1 MSLIIVHGPPC
12 SGKSTYVREHMGER
26 DVCFDYDKIA
36 NALTGKQ
43 LHTLA
48 DKNHARPM
56 VLAARHAMLESYR
69 QHTGGIR
76 DFYVITSS
84 QSPAFWAAMDAYHPK
99 TVEMGTDMNTC
110 LKWLAQ
116 DESRTEKQTWETIIR
131 NWFDRKEKTMAKEAV
146 KTPDGKTLRFYI
158 LDEIR
163 PDQEVFD
170 WNTGNYRTVEST
182 TSQRYFVDNLAG
194 VSEGQTVEL
203 YINSMGGDVKEALG
217 IVNALRRCPAKVIA
231 YVDGFAASAASV
243 ITQGADEI
251 YMPRNTC
258 MMLHN
263 AWWKAQ
269 GNPKELRKSA
279 DDLEVINQ
287 TIIRSY
293 AERAGDKLSAQALQQ
308 ILDEET
314 WLTAE
319 QCIRYGLADGYT
331 DHDADMHQVAEQFK
345 AAAQSGQAAY
355 AKAPDAKIA
364 ALLKLYPDGQ
374 QTPPPPGPEDN
385 HKPQAGTPVNKNGS
399 LAERLL
405 NAMKKTEV

>member
-56 VLAARHAMLESYR
+56 VLAARYAMLESYR
-69 QHTGGIR
+69 RHSSGIR
-76 DFYVITSS
+76 DFYMITSS
-84 QSPAFWAAMDAYHPK
+84 QSPAFWAAMDAYQPE
-99 TVEMGTDMNTC
+99 TVEMGTDLETC
-110 LKWLAQ
+110 LAWLAQ
-116 DESRTEKQTWETIIR
+116 DESRTEKQTWEGIIR
-131 NWFDRKEKTMAKEAV
+131 NWFDRKEKNVAKEAV
-146 KTPDGKTLRFYI
+146 KAPDGKTLQFYI

-163 PDQEVFD
+163 PDRKIFD
-170 WNTGNYRTVEST
+170 WNSGNYRTEEST
-182 TSQRYFVDNLAG
+182 TSQRYFVENLAG
-194 VSEGQTVEL
+194 VTADQTVEL

-217 IVNALRRCPAKVIA
+217 IVNALKRCPAKVIA

-243 ITQGADEI
+243 LTQAADEI

-263 AWWKAQ
+263 ARWITE

-279 DDLEVINQ
+279 DDLEVINKS
-287 TIIRSY
+287 IINSY
-293 AERAGDKLSAQALQQ
+293 ATRAGDKLSAKALQQ

-319 QCIRYGLADGYT
+319 QCIQYGLADGYT
-331 DHDADMHQVAEQFK
+331 DYDADIQKAAEQFK
-345 AAAQSGQAAY
+345 AAAKTGAAAY
-355 AKAPDAKIA
+355 AKAPASIA
-364 ALLKLYPDGQ
+364 ALLK
-374 QTPPPPGPEDN
+374 PEQIPAPEPEAPMES
-385 HKPQAGTPVNKNGS
+385 HKPQAEAPVNKTGS
-399 LAERLL
+399 LADKLL
-405 NAMKKTEV
+405 RAIEKMEV

>member
-48 DKNHARPM
+48 DKNHARSM
-56 VLAARHAMLESYR
+56 VLAARYAMLESYR
-69 QHTGGIR
+69 RHSSGIR

-84 QSPAFWAAMDAYHPK
+84 QSPAFWAAMDAYQPE
-99 TVEMGTDMNTC
+99 TVEMGTDLDTC

-116 DESRTEKQTWETIIR
+116 DESRTEKKTWETIIR
-131 NWFDRKEKTMAKEAV
+131 NWFDRKEKNVAKEAV
-146 KTPDGKTLRFYI
+146 KAPDGKTLRFYI

-163 PDQEVFD
+163 PDRKIFD
-170 WNTGNYRTVEST
+170 WNTGNYRLEEST

-194 VSEGQTVEL
+194 VTQEQTVEL

-217 IVNALRRCPAKVIA
+217 IVNALKRCPAKVVA

-243 ITQGADEI
+243 ITQGADEV

-263 AWWKAQ
+263 ARWITE

-287 TIIRSY
+287 TIINSY
-293 AERAGDKLSAQALQQ
+293 AARAGEKLSAQVLQQ

-319 QCIRYGLADGYT
+319 QCIQYGLADGYT
-331 DHDADMHQVAEQFK
+331 DYDADMQQAAEQFK
-345 AAAQSGQAAY
+345 AAAQSGAAAY
-355 AKAPDAKIA
+355 AKAPAQIA
-364 ALLKLYPDGQ
+364 ALLKLEPEGQ
-374 QTPPPPGPEDN
+374 QTPPPPGPEPN
-385 HKPQAGTPVNKNGS
+385 HKPQAEAPVNNKSS

>member
-12 SGKSTYVREHMGER
+12 SGKSTYVREHMGDR
-26 DVCFDYDKIA
+26 DICFDYDKIA
-36 NALTGKQ
+36 NAITGKQ

-56 VLAARHAMLESYR
+56 VLAARYAMLESYR
-69 QHTGGIR
+69 RRASGIR

-84 QSPAFWAAMDAYHPK
+84 QSPAFWAAMEEYGPER
-99 TVEMGTDMNTC
+99 VEMGTDMETC
-110 LKWLAQ
+110 LSWLSQ
-116 DESRTEKQTWETIIR
+116 DESRTEKEAWEAIIR
-131 NWFDRKEKTMAKEAV
+131 NWFDRKEKAMEKEAQ
-146 KTPDGKTLRFYI
+146 KTADGKTLQFFI
-158 LDEIR
+158 MDEIK
-163 PDQEVFD
+163 PDQKIFD
-170 WNTGNYRTVEST
+170 WNTGNFRIEEST
-182 TSQRYFVDNLAG
+182 TGQRYFVENLAG
-194 VSEGQTVEL
+194 VTAEQTVEL

-217 IVNALRRCPAKVIA
+217 IVNALKRCPAKVVA

-263 AWWKAQ
+263 ARWITE

-287 TIIRSY
+287 TIINSY
-293 AERAGDKLSAQALQQ
+293 ATRAGEKLSAQVLQQ

-319 QCIRYGLADGYT
+319 QCIQYGLADGYT
-331 DHDADMHQVAEQFK
+331 DYDADMQQAAEQFK
-345 AAAQSGQAAY
+345 AAAQTGAAAY
-355 AKAPDAKIA
+355 AKAPAQIA
-364 ALLKLYPDGQ
+364 ALLKLDPKNQ
-374 QTPPPPGPEDN
+374 QTPPPPGPEPN
-385 HKPQAGTPVNKNGS
+385 HNPQAGAPVNNKSSLCDKLLKAIKN
-399 LAERLL
+399 
-405 NAMKKTEV
+405 MEV

>member
-12 SGKSTYVREHMGER
+12 SGKSTYVREHMGEL

-48 DKNHARPM
+48 DKHHARPM
-56 VLAARHAMLESYR
+56 VLAARYAMLESYR
-69 QHTGGIR
+69 RHIGGIR

-84 QSPAFWAAMDAYHPK
+84 QSPAFWAAMEDYQPE
-99 TVEMGTDMNTC
+99 TVEMGTDLDTC
-110 LKWLAQ
+110 LQWLAQ
-116 DESRTEKQTWETIIR
+116 DESRTEKDTWETVIK
-131 NWFDRKEKTMAKEAV
+131 NWFDRKEKAMAKESS
-146 KTPDGKTLRFYI
+146 KTQDGKTLQFFI

-163 PDQEVFD
+163 PDRKVFD
-170 WNTGNYRTVEST
+170 WNTGNYRLEEST
-182 TSQRYFVDNLAG
+182 TSQRYFVENLAG
-194 VSEGQTVEL
+194 VTADQTVEL

-217 IVNALRRCPAKVIA
+217 IVNALKRCPAKVVA

-243 ITQGADEI
+243 LTQGADEI

-263 AWWKAQ
+263 ARWVTE

-287 TIIRSY
+287 TIINSY
-293 AERAGDKLSAQALQQ
+293 ATRAGDKLSAKALQQ

-319 QCIRYGLADGYT
+319 QCIQYGLADGYT
-331 DHDADMHQVAEQFK
+331 DYDADIQKAAEQFK
-345 AAAQSGQAAY
+345 AAAQTGAAAY
-355 AKAPDAKIA
+355 AKAPASIA
-364 ALLKLYPDGQ
+364 ALL
-374 QTPPPPGPEDN
+374 TPAQIPAEEPAAPSEPHES
-385 HKPQAGTPVNKNGS
+385 QAAAPVNKTGS
-399 LAERLL
+399 LADKLL
-405 NAMKKTEV
+405 RAIEKMEV

>member
-56 VLAARHAMLESYR
+56 VLAARYAMLESYR
-69 QHTGGIR
+69 RHAGGIR

-84 QSPAFWAAMDAYHPK
+84 QSPAFWAAMDAYQPE
-99 TVEMGTDMNTC
+99 TVEMGTDLDTC

-116 DESRTEKQTWETIIR
+116 DETRPDKGMWEYYIR
-131 NWFDRKEKTMAKEAV
+131 NWFDRKEKNVAKEAV
-146 KTPDGKTLRFYI
+146 KAPDGKTLRFYI

-163 PDQEVFD
+163 PDRKIFD
-170 WNTGNYRTVEST
+170 WNTGNYRLEEST

-194 VSEGQTVEL
+194 VTQEQTVEL

-217 IVNALRRCPAKVIA
+217 IVNALKRCPAKVVA

-263 AWWKAQ
+263 ARWVTE

-287 TIIRSY
+287 TIINSY
-293 AERAGDKLSAQALQQ
+293 AARAGEKLSAQVLQQ

-319 QCIRYGLADGYT
+319 QCIQYGLADGYT
-331 DHDADMHQVAEQFK
+331 DYDADIQKAAEQFK
-345 AAAQSGQAAY
+345 AAAQTGAAAY
-355 AKAPDAKIA
+355 AKAPAQIA
-364 ALLKLYPDGQ
+364 ALLKLEPDGQ
-374 QTPPPPGPEDN
+374 QTTPPPGPEDN
-385 HKPQAGTPVNKNGS
+385 HKPQAGAPVNKTSS
-399 LAERLL
+399 LGDKLL
-405 NAMKKTEV
+405 KAIKNMEV

>member
-56 VLAARHAMLESYR
+56 VLAARYAMLESYR
-69 QHTGGIR
+69 RHIGGIR

-84 QSPAFWAAMDAYHPK
+84 QSPAFWAAMDAYQPE
-99 TVEMGTDMNTC
+99 TVEIGTDMDTC
-110 LKWLAQ
+110 LAWLAN
-116 DESRTEKQTWETIIR
+116 DESRTEKQTWESIIR
-131 NWFDRKEKTMAKEAV
+131 NWFDRKEKSMAKETV
-146 KTPDGKTLRFYI
+146 KAPDGKTLQFFI

-163 PDQEVFD
+163 PDRKVYD
-170 WNTGNYRTVEST
+170 WASGKFKTEEST
-182 TSQRYFVDNLAG
+182 TSQRYFVENLSG
-194 VSEGQTVEL
+194 VTEGQTVEL

-217 IVNALRRCPAKVIA
+217 IVNALKRCPAKVIA

-243 ITQGADEI
+243 LTQGADEI

-263 AWWKAQ
+263 ARWVTE

-279 DDLEVINQ
+279 DDLEVINKS
-287 TIIRSY
+287 IINSY
-293 AERAGDKLSAQALQQ
+293 ATRAGDKLSAKALQQ

-319 QCIRYGLADGYT
+319 QCIQYGLADGYT
-331 DHDADMHQVAEQFK
+331 DYDADIQKAAEQFK
-345 AAAQSGQAAY
+345 AAAQSGAAAY
-355 AKAPDAKIA
+355 AKAPASIA
-364 ALLKLYPDGQ
+364 ALL
-374 QTPPPPGPEDN
+374 TPEQIPEPEPAEPMESQ
-385 HKPQAGTPVNKNGS
+385 KPQAEAPVNKTGS
-399 LAERLL
+399 LADKLL
-405 NAMKKTEV
+405 KAIKNMEV

>member
-56 VLAARHAMLESYR
+56 VLAARYAMLESYR
-69 QHTGGIR
+69 RHTGGIK

-84 QSPAFWAAMDAYHPK
+84 QSPAFWAAMNDYQPE
-99 TVEMGTDMNTC
+99 TVEMGTDLDTC

-116 DESRTEKQTWETIIR
+116 DESRTEKQTWETIIK
-131 NWFDRKEKTMAKEAV
+131 NWFDRKEKAMAKEAT
-146 KTPDGKTLRFYI
+146 KTQDGKTLQFYI

-163 PDQEVFD
+163 PDRKFFD
-170 WNTGNYRTVEST
+170 WNTGNYRMEEST

-194 VSEGQTVEL
+194 ITQDQTVEL

-217 IVNALRRCPAKVIA
+217 IVNALKRCPAKVVA

-263 AWWKAQ
+263 ARWWTE

-287 TIIRSY
+287 TIINSY
-293 AERAGDKLSAQALQQ
+293 AARAGEKLSAQVLQQ

-319 QCIRYGLADGYT
+319 QCIQYGLADGYT
-331 DHDADMHQVAEQFK
+331 DYDADMQQAAEQFK
-345 AAAQSGQAAY
+345 AAAQTGQAAY
-355 AKAPDAKIA
+355 AKAPAQIA
-364 ALLKLYPDGQ
+364 ALLKLKPEQ
-374 QTPPPPGPEDN
+374 PQAPPTPEPEDH
-385 HKPQAGTPVNKNGS
+385 HKPQAGAPVNKTGS
-399 LAERLL
+399 LGDKLL
-405 NAMKKTEV
+405 KAIKKMEV